1 MACFDKVARPD
12 ETLRHSGEL
21 HWIIYLPGALLILV
35 SPVFMSTEKPSLT
48 GLFILFGVIS
58 LSINWIRKHT
68 TEIVVTEK
76 RVLLKTGL
84 LSRKTFEMNMN
95 RVESVDVT
103 QSIMGRIFDYGAV
116 LVRGTGA
123 GAEPFKKIA
132 APLDLRNSISVH

>member
-1 MACFDKVARPD
+1 MAYFDKVVRPG

-35 SPVFMSTEKPSLT
+35 GLMFMFNLPGLT
-48 GLFILFGVIS
+48 ALLVLFGLIS
-58 LSINWIRKHT
+58 LITNWIRKRT
-68 TEIVVTEK
+68 TEIVVTDK

-84 LSRKTFEMNMN
+84 FSRKTVEMNMN
-95 RVESVDVT
+95 RIESVDVT
-103 QSIMGRIFDYGAV
+103 QSILGRIFDFGTV

-132 APLDLRNSISVH
+132 SPIDLRNSITVG